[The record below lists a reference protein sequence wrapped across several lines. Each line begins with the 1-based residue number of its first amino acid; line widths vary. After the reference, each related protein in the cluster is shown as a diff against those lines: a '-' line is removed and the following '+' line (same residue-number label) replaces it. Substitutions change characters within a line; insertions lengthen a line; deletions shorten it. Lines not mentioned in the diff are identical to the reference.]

1 MKANV
6 MSKQQQLSN
15 KYSNHVV
22 NLQATIIHDGKCDK
36 MINNQVHKLCARLAL
51 KTRISQYRG
60 EYTRDGQSIN

>member
-6 MSKQQQLSN
+6 KYKQQQLSN

-22 NLQATIIHDGKCDK
+22 YLWVTIIHDK
-36 MINNQVHKLCARLAL
+36 MINNQAHKSCAHTL
-51 KTRISQYRG
+51 KTRISQSHG